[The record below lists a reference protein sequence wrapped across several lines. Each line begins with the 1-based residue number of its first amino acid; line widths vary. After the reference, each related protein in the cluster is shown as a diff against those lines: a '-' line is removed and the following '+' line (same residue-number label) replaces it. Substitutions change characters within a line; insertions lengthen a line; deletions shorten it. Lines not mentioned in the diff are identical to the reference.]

1 MTQSASDIPAYRY
14 TAQMAGKIEEKWQ
27 KYWSDQGTFYADNPV
42 GSLAGPLAQKE
53 SFFVMD
59 MFPYPSGKGLHVG
72 HPLGYISTDVTG
84 RFQRMQ
90 GKNVLYTMGYDAF
103 GLPAEQYAVTTG
115 QHPRKTTRENIA
127 NMRRQLARIGLS
139 HDERRSFATIDQDYY
154 RWTQWI
160 FLQVFNSWYDVDAPR
175 PDGGRGAARP
185 INELIE
191 KFASGEK

>member
-1 MTQSASDIPAYRY
+1 
-14 TAQMAGKIEEKWQ
+14 MA

-103 GLPAEQYAVTTG
+103 GLPAEHVCGNYRAASAQDY
-115 QHPRKTTRENIA
+115 PRK
-127 NMRRQLARIGLS
+127 
-139 HDERRSFATIDQDYY
+139 Y
-154 RWTQWI
+154 R
-160 FLQVFNSWYDVDAPR
+160 
-175 PDGGRGAARP
+175 
-185 INELIE
+185 
-191 KFASGEK
+191 